1 MTAFQCDLSG
11 SRRLLLHS
19 VKRSDRLVESG
30 DVAQIAL
37 AQQRLVQLLQLLH
50 PHRLLLGFRGFSG
63 CIRCIGS
70 IGSIGEGRFGRAAQ
84 SVDLLSDP
92 RQRLLRLL
100 VELRVAGNDGD
111 VADEHY
117 G

>member
-1 MTAFQCDLSG
+1 MTAFHCDLSG

-19 VKRSDRLVESG
+19 VKRSDGLVESG

-50 PHRLLLGFRGFSG
+50 PHRLLLGFSG
-63 CIRCIGS
+63 CIGF
-70 IGSIGEGRFGRAAQ
+70 IGEGRFGRAAQ

>member
-37 AQQRLVQLLQLLH
+37 AQQCLVQLLQLLH

-63 CIRCIGS
+63 CSGC
-70 IGSIGEGRFGRAAQ
+70 IGEGRFGRAAQ

-100 VELRVAGNDGD
+100 VELCVAGNDGD
-111 VADEHY
+111 VADKHY

>member
-1 MTAFQCDLSG
+1 MTAIHCNLSG
-11 SRRLLLHS
+11 LCRLLHS
-19 VKRSDRLVESG
+19 VKCSDCLVESG
-30 DVAQIAL
+30 DVAEVAL
-37 AQQRLVQLLQLLH
+37 AQQRLVQLLQLFH
-50 PHRLLLGFRGFSG
+50 AHRLLFGFRGFGGSSE
-63 CIRCIGS
+63 S
-70 IGSIGEGRFGRAAQ
+70 IGFMGERRFGRAAQ

-100 VELRVAGNDGD
+100 VELRVAGDDGD

>member
-1 MTAFQCDLSG
+1 MTALHCDLSG

-19 VKRSDRLVESG
+19 VKRSDGLMEFG

-37 AQQRLVQLLQLLH
+37 AQQCLVQLLQLLH
-50 PHRLLLGFRGFSG
+50 AHRLLLGFSG
-63 CIRCIGS
+63 CIGL
-70 IGSIGEGRFGRAAQ
+70 IGEGRFGRAAQ